1 MSWSATVKIQKY
13 RRSSGKYTKNEDP
26 KWSMKISQKSPT
38 VPISW
43 NDDTSLPLSKSK
55 FIFFPVEEETIS
67 SIKSKEDIW
76 QQVY

>member
-1 MSWSATVKIQKY
+1 
-13 RRSSGKYTKNEDP
+13 
-26 KWSMKISQKSPT
+26 MKISQKSPT